1 MENYKFSVPVKVNY
15 IADESTISIEN
26 FDDLEEVQEKY
37 SADLEFI
44 VDEFEYKVDMEKD
57 KDMDEDE
64 DYFGMSEDDIFNDII
79 SENWNKIVK
88 KLNKEFKLDDLET
101 EEVEKL
107 FMITKEDFEKNVII
121 KELKINDYKI
131 NSIVLNSFNKTKS
144 EFYVNVE
151 SEEKLFKEEIDIIRN
166 WIEVQ
171 TSENWGE
178 DFSKIDLSDK
188 LRKEDTYVYLIPWSL
203 KKDVKY
209 IK

>member
-1 MENYKFSVPVKVNY
+1 MENYKFSVPVRVNY
-15 IADESTISIEN
+15 IADESTISIECL
-26 FDDLEEVQEKY
+26 DDIEEVEDKY
-37 SADLEFI
+37 DIDLDFI
-44 VDEFEYKVDMEKD
+44 VDEYEYKLSVERDSS
-57 KDMDEDE
+57 EDE
-64 DYFGMSEDDIFNDII
+64 DYYGMDEDDIFNDII